1 MTIPALIL
9 DFDSTIVTVETLDE
23 LAKIALKGKKNASE
37 VVARIEEITQKG
49 MEGTISIDQSLALRL
64 ELLSAGKKD
73 IDTLNRELKKKVSP
87 SFLQN
92 KSFLKAHRD
101 SIYIVSAGFKE
112 WIIPIAK
119 LLGLREDHVYAN
131 TFAFNKQGKITGL
144 DQKNPLAAA
153 QGKIKAAKAINLKGP
168 IHAIGDGYTDLEL
181 REAGVAERFFAY
193 TESVER
199 SVVTAAA
206 DNVIRSFDEYLFLQN
221 LPTATSYPKSRM
233 KVLLL
238 ENIHPRAVEQFQ
250 REGFIVESTKDALS
264 EDELIKKIKDVSLL
278 GIRSKTNVTAKV
290 LKNAQ
295 KLLGVGTFCI
305 GTDQTDLNAAAEKG
319 VVVFNAPFSNTR
331 SVVEMAI
338 GEMIILIRRIY
349 EQSTKLHQG
358 IWQKSAE
365 GSFEIR
371 GKTLGIVGYG
381 NIGSQLSVLAEALG
395 MHVCFY
401 DVIDKLALG
410 NAKRCKTLP
419 ELLKISDV
427 VTVHVDGR
435 KANTNL
441 FSEREFSLMK
451 KGALFLNLSRGHI
464 VDIPALAQN
473 IKSGRIGGAAVD
485 VYPYEP
491 LSNKE
496 EFISELR
503 GLANVIITP
512 HIGGSTLEA
521 QENIAEYVSKKL
533 IEYVNAGS
541 SYFSVNFPNIQ
552 LPELHRAHR
561 LLHIHRNVPG
571 ILAKINGILAK
582 HSINIL
588 GQHLKTTDAI
598 GYVITDVNKEYQST
612 VIDELKKVPDTIK
625 FRVLY

>member
-9 DFDSTIVTVETLDE
+9 DFDSTIVTVESLDE
-23 LAKIALKGKKNASE
+23 LAKIALKGKKDASE
-37 VVARIEEITQKG
+37 IISQIEALTLKG
-49 MEGTISIDQSLALRL
+49 MAGTISIDQSLNERL
-64 ELLSAGKKD
+64 ALLSANKSHIEK
-73 IDTLNRELKKKVSP
+73 LNRELKKCVSV

-92 KSFLKAHRD
+92 KEFLKKNRD
-101 SIYIVSAGFKE
+101 SIYIISAGFKE
-112 WIIPIAK
+112 YILPIVRQ
-119 LLGLREDHVYAN
+119 LGLRDDHVCAN
-131 TFAFNKQGKITGL
+131 TFTYNGSGKITGL
-144 DQKNPLAAA
+144 DPRNPLSGA
-153 QGKIKAAKAINLKGP
+153 QGKVKAAKLLKLQKP
-168 IHAIGDGYTDLEL
+168 VHAIGDGYTDLEL
-181 REAGVAERFFAY
+181 RDCGVADKFFAF
-193 TESVER
+193 TETVER
-199 SVVTAAA
+199 STVTATA

-238 ENIHPRAVEQFQ
+238 ENIHPRAVEQFKK
-250 REGFIVESTKDALS
+250 EGYVVETVKEALS
-264 EDELIKKIKDVSLL
+264 EDKLIEKIQDVSLL

-290 LKNAQ
+290 LKSAP
-295 KLLGVGTFCI
+295 KLMGIGTFCI
-305 GTDQTDLNAAAEKG
+305 GTDQTDLNASAEKG
-319 VVVFNAPFSNTR
+319 IVVFNAPFSNTR
-331 SVVEMAI
+331 SVVEMAV
-338 GEMIILIRRIY
+338 GEMIILLRRIY

-358 IWQKSAE
+358 IWMKSAE

-381 NIGSQLSVLAEALG
+381 NIGSQLSVIAEALG
-395 MHVCFY
+395 MRVCFY

-410 NAKRCKTLP
+410 NAVRCKTLP
-419 ELLKISDV
+419 ELLKMSDI

-435 KANTNL
+435 KTNTNL
-441 FSEREFSLMK
+441 FTDAEFSQMK

-464 VDIPALAQN
+464 VDIPSLASN
-473 IKSGRIGGAAVD
+473 IKSGQIGGAAVD

-496 EFISELR
+496 EFVSELR
-503 GLANVIITP
+503 GLPNVIITP
-512 HIGGSTLEA
+512 HIGGSTVEA
-521 QENIAEYVSKKL
+521 QEGIAEYVSKKL
-533 IEYVNAGS
+533 TEYVNAGS

-552 LPELHRAHR
+552 LPELHKAHR

-588 GQHLKTTDAI
+588 GQHLKTIDAI
-598 GYVITDVNKEYQST
+598 GYVITDVDKQYNPK
-612 VIDELKKVPDTIK
+612 VMDELKKVPDTIK